1 MPVTID
7 IVVGARPNFM
17 KVAPILRA
25 LHGSPF
31 SPRLVHTGQ
40 HYDACMSDVFFRQ
53 LGIPA
58 PDVHLS
64 AGSGTHAEQT
74 ARILIAFEQHLL
86 SAQPRSR
93 GVLVVG
99 DVNSTLACT
108 LAAAKLMVPVAHVE
122 GGLRSFDRS
131 MPEELN
137 RLVVDALADLLFV
150 SEPSGLAN
158 LRHEGIPDEKV
169 HFVGN
174 VMIDTL
180 VHELAAA
187 RGLDVGYLDLG
198 ARHALVTLHRPANVD
213 AEERLRGIVAIL
225 EALAAKLTIVF
236 PVHPRTRRKLS
247 EFGLLSRL
255 QAHPAVRLLD
265 PLGYR
270 ENLAVLAPARAVIT
284 DSGGIQEET
293 SYLGVPCLTMLPNT
307 ERPITCTLGTNTLVG
322 NALDSLPQLIDQIL
336 AGGHRGGQA
345 IAGWDGRA
353 APRIVTALTVAW
365 Q

>member
-1 MPVTID
+1 MPFTID

-25 LHGSPF
+25 IHGSPF

-53 LGIPA
+53 LGIPE
-58 PDVHLS
+58 PDVHLG

-74 ARILIAFEQHLL
+74 ARILMACEKHLL

-108 LAAAKLMVPVAHVE
+108 LAAVKLMIPVAHVE

-131 MPEELN
+131 MPEEIN
-137 RLVVDALADLLFV
+137 RLVIDALADILFV

-158 LRHEGIPDEKV
+158 LRHEGIPAERV

-180 VHELAAA
+180 VHEHAAA
-187 RGLDVGYLDLG
+187 RALDLG
-198 ARHALVTLHRPANVD
+198 FLNLKGRHALVTLHRPSNVD
-213 AEERLRGIVAIL
+213 AEERLRGIVTVL
-225 EALAAKLTIVF
+225 EALAAKLTLVF
-236 PVHPRTRRKLS
+236 PIHPRTRQRLS
-247 EFGLLSRL
+247 ESGLLSRL
-255 QAHPAVRLLD
+255 QTHPAVRILD

-270 ENLAVLAPARAVIT
+270 ENLAVLASASAAVT
-284 DSGGIQEET
+284 DSGGIQEES
-293 SYLGVPCLTMLPNT
+293 SYLGVPCLTVLPNT
-307 ERPITCTLGTNTLVG
+307 ERPVTCTLGTNTLVG
-322 NALDSLPQLIDQIL
+322 NDLDSLPQLIDQIL
-336 AGGHRGGQA
+336 AGNHKKGQA
-345 IAGWDGRA
+345 IAGWDGCA
-353 APRIVTALTVAW
+353 ALRIVTALTEVW